1 MRVRGAPFPPPVVT
15 EARSGMREAAEADR
29 RRVPTAEELLYD
41 DERDSRDEAWV
52 RKHLL
57 RAGTSCLGSRSPASI
72 ALIKGQPW
80 ARASGNDA
88 ADKDGEHRSD
98 AVLSC
103 PCCLSPLCYD
113 CQRY

>member
-1 MRVRGAPFPPPVVT
+1 MRVRGAPFPPPVLT
-15 EARSGMREAAEADR
+15 EAPSGMRETAVDR

-57 RAGTSCLGSRSPASI
+57 RAGTSLNPHPPASI